1 MFSCHPSSDTEE
13 EVLRGMLARAGVQLG
28 AGDEP
33 PTLAE
38 STGDCWQPCFYM
50 QHCCVSCMCVAQ
62 AM

>member
-1 MFSCHPSSDTEE
+1 MISCHPSSDSEE

-38 STGDCWQPCFYM
+38 STGECR
-50 QHCCVSCMCVAQ
+50 SCLHVDLTAALLCA
-62 AM
+62 